1 MFHRKLFIFC
11 MILSLGTVTG
21 TAIGS
26 RGPDRISNIHIFSR
40 PDPAREMQLQD
51 IHGKSVALSRL
62 RGKIVILNFWKIDCP
77 PCSMEKPVL
86 ERIYRKYASRGLEI
100 VAVNLFDHKDDLRA
114 YGQRGRFSFTLAY
127 DPAQQFTT
135 KRFAVGSGTQTTFI
149 VNQHSQAI
157 YEVSGVPTTYVIDRN
172 GKVVA
177 NAVGMV
183 NWEDPEES
191 AFLESLLQPG
201 ATTVAAESVQ
211 SPELPG
217 RHLSGDEVTYPER
230 LAQMESDNADV
241 FQQTQYRDS
250 EPFPPVM
257 AQQGPVQNPTM
268 PSVTGIQPPQSPP
281 PVRVAPPQQDTE
293 KAQGTKRRL
302 STKQA
307 KTPAPVPSGSRKPVP
322 YQPGTA
328 QNQPPVQ
335 TGVQSGSLPPLP
347 AAIPYTPPRGQRP
360 PAPPLVPDANGTV
373 TARIPGGSGTPEY
386 GSSLPP
392 AQPLG
397 GNPIGNFILDS
408 FGHPS
413 QTSQSASPRPIG
425 VAQPPAQERTQQP
438 ASQQPAGVIQQ
449 IGQDFQNLGAGIRD
463 TFSRIWPGR

>member
-1 MFHRKLFIFC
+1 

-21 TAIGS
+21 AAIGS
-26 RGPDRISNIHIFSR
+26 RVPDQISNIHVFSK

-62 RGKIVILNFWKIDCP
+62 RGKVVILNFWRIDCP

-100 VAVNLFDHKDDLRA
+100 VAVNLFDHQDDLRS
-114 YGQRGRFSFTLAY
+114 YGQRGRFSFILAY

-135 KRFAVGSGTQTTFI
+135 KRFAVGSGNQTTFI

-183 NWEDPEES
+183 NWEDPQET

-201 ATTVAAESVQ
+201 TTTVAAELIQ
-211 SPELPG
+211 SPEHQG
-217 RHLSGDEVTYPER
+217 RRPSGDDVTYPER
-230 LAQMESDNADV
+230 LAQSESDNADV

-250 EPFPPVM
+250 EQFPPVM

-281 PVRVAPPQQDTE
+281 PVRVAPPQQEAE
-293 KAQGTKRRL
+293 KPQGTKRRL

-307 KTPAPVPSGSRKPVP
+307 KTPAPVPPGSRKPVP
-322 YQPGTA
+322 YQAGTPH
-328 QNQPPVQ
+328 NQAPLQ
-335 TGVQSGSLPPLP
+335 TGAQSGSLPSLP
-347 AAIPYTPPRGQRP
+347 PAIPYTPPRGQRP
-360 PAPPLVPDANGTV
+360 PAPPFVPDANGTV
-373 TARIPGGSGTPEY
+373 TARIPGGSGTQEY
-386 GSSLPP
+386 GSSLPA
-392 AQPLG
+392 AQPLSG
-397 GNPIGNFILDS
+397 SPIGNFILDS
-408 FGHPS
+408 FGSPS

-425 VAQPPAQERTQQP
+425 VSQPQAQERT
-438 ASQQPAGVIQQ
+438 QQPAGVIQQ
-449 IGQDFQNLGAGIRD
+449 IGQDFQNLGAGIKD
-463 TFSRIWPGR
+463 TFSRMWPGR